1 MRIDT
6 FKEPLQEN
14 HRGNVKAP
22 GFVGVLHDEVNL
34 KLIMSP
40 VGLLT
45 DTTQSFNYVNKMTFL
60 SNFH

>member
-1 MRIDT
+1 MWADDTEYKAKHKTETGIDT

-45 DTTQSFNYVNKMTFL
+45 DTT
-60 SNFH
+60 